1 MEGWSSKSRHR
12 IGQNQQEIKSVV
24 SIRNLKFGHEKVEN
38 ALVFIMFSECAGGDL
53 GTAKHFWD
61 VGGNNPR
68 WVYNHKEG
76 IQVGKRTN
84 WAIQT

>member
-12 IGQNQQEIKSVV
+12 ISQNQQEKKSVV

-53 GTAKHFWD
+53 GMANGQAFLGCEWEQPQ
-61 VGGNNPR
+61 V
-68 WVYNHKEG
+68 G
-76 IQVGKRTN
+76 IQP
-84 WAIQT
+84 

>member
-53 GTAKHFWD
+53 GMANGQAFLGCEWEQPQ
-61 VGGNNPR
+61 V
-68 WVYNHKEG
+68 G
-76 IQVGKRTN
+76 IQP
-84 WAIQT
+84 